1 MDNDKNVKDELKKQ
15 IAILEQQ
22 IKDQEILVQNLLDS
36 LNVNDED

>member
-36 LNVNDED
+36 LNVNDEN

>member
-22 IKDQEILVQNLLDS
+22 IKDQEIVVQNLLDS